1 MTDNRLADAT
11 SPYLLQH
18 KDNPVAWRPWGPEAL
33 AEARAADK
41 PILLSVGYAACH
53 WCHVMAHES
62 FEDPQVAEVM
72 NRLFVNIKVDR
83 EERPD
88 IDQIYMSALH
98 ALGEQGGWPLT
109 MFLTSEAEPFWGGT
123 YFPKTARWGRPGFVD
138 VLESIAGMYRTDR
151 GRIDTNRKALMEH
164 LGKAPTAGAG
174 QLPPDLPVTAG
185 QRLAGLYDKTH
196 GGIRGAPKF
205 PQACVS
211 ELVWRTA
218 LRTGSADT
226 LRTCLLTLERMSNG
240 GIYDHIGGGL
250 ARYSVDERWLV
261 PHFEKMLYDNA
272 QYISHL
278 ARALALPGLAPE
290 IAELFRT
297 RLDET
302 VGWLEREM
310 MNGAA
315 FAASLDADSE
325 GEEGR
330 FYVWTPDTVIEALG
344 ETVEC
349 LLFCEAYDIT
359 VPGNFE
365 GASIPNRLMPPEDD
379 PGDALA
385 RFAEARRTL
394 LAARETRVRPG
405 RDDKVLADW
414 NGLMI
419 AALAEAEYI
428 FRIAGVSRE
437 SWRRLALGA
446 YRFIMDEMRDETGRM
461 AHAWRDGR
469 STRPGFASDLASM
482 MKAAIALAE
491 TSSSISEANRFL
503 ADAGELASQLEQDFA
518 ADDGGY
524 HLTSCEASDVILRPL
539 SPMDEAVPNANGV
552 AAEALQRLWHL
563 TGDAD
568 ADARSRAIVTRF
580 GSEIVGNVFGTASLL
595 SAMDTGVNALLAVL
609 VVPVEGDTSDASMAL
624 RRAVASLADPAV
636 IRLEVPAGH
645 AFPDAHPMQ
654 GKTAKDGRPALY
666 LCRQGACSAPVT
678 DPEGVEAAL
687 LQLIGRAPG
696 TI

>member
-33 AEARAADK
+33 AEARATDK

-62 FEDPQVAEVM
+62 FEDPDVAEVM

-123 YFPKTARWGRPGFVD
+123 YFPKTARWGRPGFTD
-138 VLESIAGMYRTDR
+138 VLEAIAGMYRTDR
-151 GRIDTNRKALMEH
+151 GRIDTNRKALMDH
-164 LGKAPTAGAG
+164 LRKAPLGATAR
-174 QLPPDLPVTAG
+174 LPSDLPITAG

-196 GGIRGAPKF
+196 GGIHGAPKF

-211 ELVWRTA
+211 ELVWRTSLRTGDAEA
-218 LRTGSADT
+218 LRT
-226 LRTCLLTLERMSNG
+226 CILTLERMSNG

-278 ARALALPGLAPE
+278 ARALALPGLAPPV
-290 IAELFRT
+290 AELFRT

-302 VGWLEREM
+302 VAWLQREM
-310 MNGAA
+310 MNGPA

-330 FYVWTPDTVIEALG
+330 FYVWTPNQVAAVLG
-344 ETVEC
+344 ETEEA

-359 VPGNFE
+359 APGNFE
-365 GASIPNRLMPPEDD
+365 GSSIPNRLIPPEDD
-379 PGDALA
+379 GGDVLA
-385 RFAEARRTL
+385 RFAQARHTL

-419 AALAEAEYI
+419 AGLAEAEYI

-437 SWRRLALGA
+437 SWRRLAVGA
-446 YRFIMDEMRDETGRM
+446 YRFVMEEMRDDTGRM

-469 STRPGFASDLASM
+469 STRPGFASDLAMM

-491 TSSSISEANRFL
+491 TSASISEANRFL
-503 ADAGELASQLEQDFA
+503 TDAKDLAAQLDRDFA
-518 ADDGGY
+518 AEGGGY
-524 HLTSCEASDVILRPL
+524 YLSSVDAGDVILRPL

-563 TGDAD
+563 TGDQD
-568 ADARSRAIVTRF
+568 AEARSEAIVTRF
-580 GSEIVGNVFGTASLL
+580 GSEIAGNVFGTASLL

-609 VVPVEGDTSDASMAL
+609 VVPVEGDASDSAMAL
-624 RRAVASLADPAV
+624 RRAVAGLADPAV
-636 IRLEVPAGH
+636 LRLEVPTGHPFPAGH
-645 AFPDAHPMQ
+645 PME
-654 GKTAKDGRPALY
+654 GKSAKDGRPTLY

-678 DPEGVEAAL
+678 EAADIEAAL
-687 LQLIGRAPG
+687 VQLLGPRTRAF
-696 TI
+696 

>member
-62 FEDPQVAEVM
+62 FEDPDVAEVM

-88 IDQIYMSALH
+88 IDQIYMNALH

-138 VLESIAGMYRTDR
+138 VLEAVAGTYRTDR
-151 GRIDTNRKALMEH
+151 GRIDTNRKALMDH
-164 LGKAPTAGAG
+164 LSKAPAGPSG
-174 QLPPDLPVTAG
+174 HLPADLPVTAG
-185 QRLAGLYDKTH
+185 KRLAGLYDKVH

-211 ELVWRTA
+211 ELVWRTG
-218 LRTGSADT
+218 LRTGDAET

-278 ARALALPGLAPE
+278 ARALALPGLAPG

-302 VGWLEREM
+302 AGWLQREM
-310 MNGAA
+310 MNGPA

-330 FYVWTPDTVIEALG
+330 FYVWTPDEVVAVLG
-344 ETVEC
+344 ETEEC

-365 GASIPNRLMPPEDD
+365 GSNIPNRLAPPEDD
-379 PGDALA
+379 VGDALA
-385 RFAEARRTL
+385 RFTDTRRAL
-394 LAARETRVRPG
+394 LAAREARVRPA

-419 AALAEAEYI
+419 GALAEAEYI

-446 YRFIMDEMRDETGRM
+446 YRFVMDEMRDDTGRM
-461 AHAWRDGR
+461 AHAWRAGR
-469 STRPGFASDLASM
+469 STRPGFASDLAAM
-482 MKAAIALAE
+482 MKAAITLAE
-491 TSSSISEANRFL
+491 TSPAISEANRFL
-503 ADAGELASQLEQDFA
+503 ADARDLAAQLDQDFA
-518 ADDGGY
+518 AEGGGY
-524 HLTSCEASDVILRPL
+524 HLSSRQASDVILRPL

-552 AAEALQRLWHL
+552 AAEALHRLWHL
-563 TGDAD
+563 TGDETAQ
-568 ADARSRAIVTRF
+568 ARSDAILARF
-580 GSEIVGNVFGTASLL
+580 GSEIAGNVFGTASLL
-595 SAMDTGVNALLAVL
+595 SAMDTSVNALLAVL
-609 VVPVEGDTSDASMAL
+609 VVPIEGDASDGAMAL
-624 RRAVASLADPAV
+624 RRAAAGLADPAV
-636 IRLEVPAGH
+636 IRLEVPDGH
-645 AFPDAHPMQ
+645 AFPSGHPMH
-654 GKTAKDGRPALY
+654 GKAARDGRPTLY
-666 LCRQGACSAPVT
+666 LCRHGACSAPVT
-678 DPEGVEAAL
+678 DAADLEAAL
-687 LQLIGRAPG
+687 LQLMGRG
-696 TI
+696 TGAI